1 MVDNGGRVAGGG
13 RRDGSEGMVT
23 GGVGGGLLFMDSDEG
38 LEGDNCVVSLS
49 CGWPC
54 ISIIDVAVLL
64 AEETLLIA
72 TEDDVVAGFSPRFNF
87 NSTRRSPT

>member
-1 MVDNGGRVAGGG
+1 MVDSGGRVVGDE

-23 GGVGGGLLFMDSDEG
+23 GGVGGGLLFMDSDEV
-38 LEGDNCVVSLS
+38 LERDNCVLSLS

-54 ISIIDVAVLL
+54 IFTIDEAVLL

-72 TEDDVVAGFSPRFNF
+72 TEDDVVAGFSPRLIF
-87 NSTRRSPT
+87 NSIKRSPT

>member
-1 MVDNGGRVAGGG
+1 MVDSGGRVAGGG
-13 RRDGSEGMVT
+13 RRNGSEGMVT
-23 GGVGGGLLFMDSDEG
+23 AGVGGGLLSMDSDEV
-38 LEGDNCVVSLS
+38 LEGDIWVVSLS

-54 ISIIDVAVLL
+54 IFTIDEAVLL

-87 NSTRRSPT
+87 NSIIRSPT